1 MFDWNDLRHF
11 LAVARTGSTLAAAR
25 QLGVNQTTCARR
37 IQALEEALGQRLFDK
52 VQGGRM
58 LTEEGQALVAPAEA
72 VEAAARAFDEQ
83 AGAKRRALSGALRV
97 TCSETI
103 ANIAVFPA
111 LAQFSQLYP
120 DIQVDVITSDR
131 YLDLVAGEADIAIR
145 ARANTSSGGFDTGL
159 VVRKLMETG
168 WALYCSPGY
177 VERFGHCAGFDDLA
191 GHQMIGG
198 SGELAEPWFRL
209 IEEKAVGVEVR
220 SRASTLT
227 NLITAV
233 KAGLGVAPLPME
245 AAETDPG
252 FVRCGDPLPEF
263 DASVWLATPERLRDH
278 PRVRAFMDFVASYIA
293 AQRRSGA
300 MATSPRAASS

>member
-37 IQALEEALGQRLFDK
+37 LQALEEALGQRLFDR
-52 VQGGRM
+52 VQGGRG
-58 LTEEGQALVAPAEA
+58 LTDEGRALVPAAEA
-72 VEAAARAFDEQ
+72 VEAAALAFAEQ
-83 AGAKRRALSGALRV
+83 ASAGRRVLEGAIRV

-111 LAQFSQLYP
+111 LVQFSQLYP
-120 DIQVDVITSDR
+120 DIQVEVITSDR
-131 YLDLVAGEADIAIR
+131 YLDLLAGEADIAIR
-145 ARANTSSGGFDTGL
+145 ARADTSTAGFDPGL
-159 VVRKLMETG
+159 VVRKLMDTG
-168 WALYCSPGY
+168 WSLYCSPDYIARHGK
-177 VERFGHCAGFDDLA
+177 CAGFDDLA
-191 GHQMIGG
+191 GHRMIGG

-209 IEEKAVGVEVR
+209 VEDKAVGVEVR

-233 KAGLGVAPLPME
+233 KTGLGIAPLPME
-245 AAETDPG
+245 AAEADPAL
-252 FVRCGDPLPEF
+252 VRCGDPLPDF
-263 DASVWLATPERLRDH
+263 RAGVWLVAPERLRDH

-293 AQRRSGA
+293 AKRRSGA
-300 MATSPRAASS
+300 ILTPR